1 MPPGAM
7 IIAFGSASVF
17 MLWAS
22 LYYPL
27 AAERALIYFV
37 LAIGI
42 ELVRPK
48 NWIFTNIQRC
58 REGSLVERS
67 LRIA

>member
-1 MPPGAM
+1 MKLDALSM
-7 IIAFGSASVF
+7 SLIRYAAWAIATSFGSASVF

-22 LYYPL
+22 FYYPP

-37 LAIGI
+37 LATGI

-48 NWIFTNIQRC
+48 K
-58 REGSLVERS
+58 
-67 LRIA
+67 